1 MVAGIFFIFTY
12 PKRARDLN
20 VTMKKTFPVIFTLI
34 ALSILGILFIQISWL
49 QGLMILQKNQLSDKL
64 NNSGVQVST
73 EIGKKMNSGLSF
85 HFPKKGLG
93 LQDDYHLHNFE
104 ETTISDIYTFDEVNK
119 KIKIALDKYGLNDLH
134 FEFAIA
140 DKKGNI
146 EMKSKQFEDVFS
158 DEVNALQARVPI
170 IPSDI
175 MEPTGPFE
183 TIIIVAP
190 NIRYY
195 LLRSLLW
202 IIVGVVL
209 FIIVVLAAFF
219 ITIRSLIT
227 QRKLVEI
234 KRDFINNMTHELKT
248 PLATISLAVDAL
260 RSSKVNSDPKS
271 VEYFSN
277 IIKEEN
283 VRMNKHVETILQAA
297 QLDKKENEL
306 NKQEV
311 DIHDLILGVVDS
323 FKLQLEGKPSNV
335 QTILEA
341 NPSLIKVDEEH
352 LLHVLSN
359 LIDNAIKYSKN
370 DIDIII
376 KTKTLGN
383 KLSISIQDKGIGMDA
398 DARKHIFEKFYR
410 AHSGNVHDVK
420 GYGLG
425 MSYVKWVIDSHK
437 GVITV
442 HSEVGIGTA
451 IEIILPI

>member
-1 MVAGIFFIFTY
+1 
-12 PKRARDLN
+12 
-20 VTMKKTFPVIFTLI
+20 MKKTFPVIFVLI

-49 QGLMILQKNQLSDKL
+49 QGLMFLQKNQLSDKL
-64 NNSGVQVST
+64 NQSGVLVSNDVS
-73 EIGKKMNSGLSF
+73 KKMNSGLSF
-85 HFPKKGLG
+85 RLPKKGLG
-93 LQDDYHLHNFE
+93 LNDDYHLHNFE
-104 ETTISDIYTFDEVNK
+104 ETTISDIYNYKEMQK
-119 KIKIALDKYGLNDLH
+119 KIQLALEKYGLSDLP

-146 EMKSKQFEDVFS
+146 EMKSKKFEDVFS
-158 DEVNALQARVPI
+158 DEINTLQARITV

-202 IIVGVVL
+202 VIIGVVV

-219 ITIRSLIT
+219 ITIRSLMT

-260 RSSKVNSDPKS
+260 KSTKVNTDPKS
-271 VEYFSN
+271 VDYFSN

-311 DIHDLILGVVDS
+311 ELHDLILGVVDS

-341 NPSLIKVDEEH
+341 SPSIIKADEEH
-352 LLHVLSN
+352 ILHVLSN
-359 LIDNAIKYSKN
+359 LIDNAIKYSKSE
-370 DIDIII
+370 IDITIQ
-376 KTKTLGN
+376 TKTLNN
-383 KLSISIQDKGIGMDA
+383 KTCIRIIDKGIGMDA
-398 DARKHIFEKFYR
+398 NTKKHIFEKFYR

-437 GVITV
+437 GQITV
-442 HSEVGIGTA
+442 NSEIGVGTA
-451 IEIILPI
+451 IEIILPN

>member
-1 MVAGIFFIFTY
+1 
-12 PKRARDLN
+12 
-20 VTMKKTFPVIFTLI
+20 MKKTFPVIFVLI

-49 QGLMILQKNQLSDKL
+49 QGLMFLQKNQLSDKI
-64 NNSGVQVST
+64 NQSGVLVSNDVA
-73 EIGKKMNSGLSF
+73 KKMNSGLSF
-85 HFPKKGLG
+85 RLPKKGLS
-93 LQDDYHLHNFE
+93 LNNDYHLHNFE
-104 ETTISDIYTFDEVNK
+104 EITISDIYNYEEMQK
-119 KIKIALDKYGLNDLH
+119 KIKLALDKYGLNDLP

-146 EMKSKQFEDVFS
+146 EMKSKKFEDVFS
-158 DEVNALQARVPI
+158 DDINTLQARITVM
-170 IPSDI
+170 PSDI
-175 MEPTGPFE
+175 MEPAGPFE
-183 TIIIVAP
+183 TIIIIAP

-202 IIVGVVL
+202 VIVGVVV

-219 ITIRSLIT
+219 ITIRSLMT

-260 RSSKVNSDPKS
+260 KSTKVNTDPKS
-271 VEYFSN
+271 VDYFSN

-359 LIDNAIKYSKN
+359 LIDNAIKYSKTE
-370 DIDIII
+370 IDIALQ
-376 KTKTLGN
+376 TKTLNN
-383 KLSISIQDKGIGMDA
+383 KTCIRIIDKGIGMDA
-398 DARKHIFEKFYR
+398 NARKHIFEKFYR
-410 AHSGNVHDVK
+410 AHSGNVHNVK

-437 GVITV
+437 GQITV
-442 HSEVGIGTA
+442 QSEVGVGTA
-451 IEIILPI
+451 IEIILPN

>member
-1 MVAGIFFIFTY
+1 
-12 PKRARDLN
+12 
-20 VTMKKTFPVIFTLI
+20 MKKTFPVIFVLI

-49 QGLMILQKNQLSDKL
+49 QGLMFLQKNQLSDKL
-64 NNSGVQVST
+64 NQSGVLVSNDV
-73 EIGKKMNSGLSF
+73 GKKVNSGLSF
-85 HFPKKGLG
+85 RLPKKGLG
-93 LQDDYHLHNFE
+93 LNDDYHLHNFE
-104 ETTISDIYTFDEVNK
+104 ETTISDIYNYEEMQK
-119 KIKIALDKYGLNDLH
+119 KIKLALEKYGLSDLN

-146 EMKSKQFEDVFS
+146 EMKSKKFEDVFS
-158 DEVNALQARVPI
+158 DEINTLQARITV

-202 IIVGVVL
+202 VIVGVVV

-219 ITIRSLIT
+219 ITIRSLMT

-260 RSSKVNSDPKS
+260 KSTKVNTDPKS
-271 VEYFSN
+271 VDYFSS

-311 DIHDLILGVVDS
+311 ELHDLILGVVDS
-323 FKLQLEGKPSNV
+323 FKLQLEEKPSNV

-341 NPSLIKVDEEH
+341 NPSSIKVDEEH

-359 LIDNAIKYSKN
+359 LIDNAIKYSKSE
-370 DIDIII
+370 IDITIQ
-376 KTKTLGN
+376 TKTLNN
-383 KLSISIQDKGIGMDA
+383 KTCIRIIDKGIGMDA
-398 DARKHIFEKFYR
+398 NARKHIFEKFYR

-437 GVITV
+437 GQITV
-442 HSEVGIGTA
+442 HSEIGVGTA
-451 IEIILPI
+451 IEIILPN

>member
-1 MVAGIFFIFTY
+1 
-12 PKRARDLN
+12 
-20 VTMKKTFPVIFTLI
+20 MKKTFPIIFVLI

-49 QGLMILQKNQLSDKL
+49 QGLMFLQKNQLSDKL
-64 NNSGVQVST
+64 NQSGVLVSNDVS
-73 EIGKKMNSGLSF
+73 KKMNSGLSF
-85 HFPKKGLG
+85 RLPKKGLS
-93 LQDDYHLHNFE
+93 LNDDYHLHNFE
-104 ETTISDIYTFDEVNK
+104 ETTISDIYSNEEMRK
-119 KIKIALDKYGLNDLH
+119 KIKLALDKYGLSDLP

-146 EMKSKQFEDVFS
+146 EMKSKKFEDVFS
-158 DEVNALQARVPI
+158 DEVNTLQARITV
-170 IPSDI
+170 IPADI

-202 IIVGVVL
+202 VIIGVVL

-219 ITIRSLIT
+219 ITIRSLMT

-234 KRDFINNMTHELKT
+234 KKDFINNMTHELKT

-260 RSSKVNSDPKS
+260 KSTKVNTDPKS
-271 VEYFSN
+271 VDYFSS

-283 VRMNKHVETILQAA
+283 IRMNKHVETILQAA
-297 QLDKKENEL
+297 QLDKQENEL

-311 DIHDLILGVVDS
+311 ELHDLILGVVDS

-341 NPSLIKVDEEH
+341 NPSTIKVDEEH

-359 LIDNAIKYSKN
+359 LIDNAIKYSKTE
-370 DIDIII
+370 IDITIQ
-376 KTKTLGN
+376 TKTLNN
-383 KLSISIQDKGIGMDA
+383 KTCIRIIDKGIGMDA
-398 DARKHIFEKFYR
+398 NARKHIFEKFYR

-425 MSYVKWVIDSHK
+425 MSYVKWVIDTHK
-437 GVITV
+437 GQITV
-442 HSEVGIGTA
+442 HSEIGVGTS
-451 IEIILPI
+451 IEIILPN

>member
-1 MVAGIFFIFTY
+1 
-12 PKRARDLN
+12 
-20 VTMKKTFPVIFTLI
+20 MKKTFPIIFVLI

-49 QGLMILQKNQLSDKL
+49 QGLMFLQKNQLSDKL
-64 NNSGVQVST
+64 NQAGVLVSND
-73 EIGKKMNSGLSF
+73 IGKKMNSGLSF
-85 HFPKKGLG
+85 RLPKKGLG
-93 LQDDYHLHNFE
+93 LNDDFHLHNFE
-104 ETTISDIYTFDEVNK
+104 ETTISDIYSNEEMRK
-119 KIKIALDKYGLNDLH
+119 KIKLALDKYGLSDLP

-140 DKKGNI
+140 DKKANI
-146 EMKSKQFEDVFS
+146 EMKSKKFEDVFS
-158 DEVNALQARVPI
+158 DEINTLQTRISV

-202 IIVGVVL
+202 VIVGVVL

-219 ITIRSLIT
+219 ITIRSLMT

-260 RSSKVNSDPKS
+260 KSTKVNTDPKS
-271 VEYFSN
+271 VDYFST

-283 VRMNKHVETILQAA
+283 IRMNKHVETILQAA

-306 NKQEV
+306 NKQAVEL
-311 DIHDLILGVVDS
+311 HDLILGVVDS

-341 NPSLIKVDEEH
+341 SPSTIKVDEEH

-359 LIDNAIKYSKN
+359 LIDNAIKYSKSE
-370 DIDIII
+370 IDITIQ
-376 KTKTLGN
+376 TKTLHN
-383 KLSISIQDKGIGMDA
+383 KTCISIIDKGIGMDA
-398 DARKHIFEKFYR
+398 NARKHIFEKFYR

-437 GVITV
+437 GLITV
-442 HSEVGIGTA
+442 HSEIGVGTS